1 MATFRKIM
9 LTVMAFVLV
18 VIIPTVNFNTDI
30 RLDKSY
36 REQQIVT
43 DLTKDGPN
51 YTIEIGGDHGL
62 IHVRVNHDP
71 AWITAVGNGI
81 GTAANWVANTA
92 TNGFNTVKGWFVH
105 D

>member
-1 MATFRKIM
+1 MVTFRKIM
-9 LTVMAFVLV
+9 LTVTAFVLV
-18 VIIPTVNFNTDI
+18 VILPTVNFGTDV
-30 RLDKSY
+30 RLEKN
-36 REQQIVT
+36 EGQKVVA

-51 YTIEIGGDHGL
+51 YTVEIGGDHF
-62 IHVRVNHDP
+62 IHVRVHHDP

-81 GTAANWVANTA
+81 STATNWVANTA